1 MSTLQTDGP
10 NVSDTFSGSETVV
23 DLAVPSKSGN
33 KLLKAEEAV
42 AAPVA
47 DAEAQREGPKRAEI
61 KLKLAQEMVSPAR
74 RDGQHPHHYAP
85 AEDEVFALWFN
96 FSHDGRVDST
106 MLISATS
113 MGRFSRRM

>member
-47 DAEAQREGPKRAEI
+47 DAEAQREGPKGAEI
-61 KLKLAQEMVSPAR
+61 KLSQRRKWFLLLVFSVAQVLCA
-74 RDGQHPHHYAP
+74 Y
-85 AEDEVFALWFN
+85 
-96 FSHDGRVDST
+96 T
-106 MLISATS
+106 
-113 MGRFSRRM
+113 